1 MKRLTLFKK
10 MSALIMTAMMVL
22 SLAACTDEKT
32 AEADNSSASEETKES
47 TEESTEGTDSA
58 KEQEAT
64 EMNRELVVY
73 FSATGNTKEVAETLS
88 EMKEAEIIE
97 IVPAE
102 PYTDE
107 DLNYNDS
114 NSRTTIEQN
123 DENARPEIAEE
134 INLDEY
140 SVIYV
145 GYPNWWGDMPR
156 ILYTF
161 FDTYDL
167 SGKTIAP
174 FCTSGGSGLSGTVET
189 IAELEPEATVTEGM
203 HASAANAESDIQEW
217 LNEIGL

>member
-1 MKRLTLFKK
+1 MKGLTQSKK
-10 MSALIMTAMMVL
+10 IGVLIMTAMIIL
-22 SLAACTDEKT
+22 CLAACTNRKT
-32 AEADNSSASEETKES
+32 EEVDSSSVTGETKENIEKS
-47 TEESTEGTDSA
+47 GKEKEVVEE
-58 KEQEAT
+58 KEDT
-64 EMNRELVVY
+64 EMSKELVVY

-97 IVPAE
+97 ILPAE

-114 NSRTTIEQN
+114 NSRTTVEQN
-123 DENARPEIAEE
+123 DENSRPEIAEE

-145 GYPNWWGDMPR
+145 GYPNWWGDMPK

-174 FCTSGGSGLSGTVET
+174 FCTSGGSGLSDTVET
-189 IAELEPEATVTEGM
+189 ISELEPDATVTEGM

>member
-1 MKRLTLFKK
+1 MKRLTLFNK
-10 MSALIMTAMMVL
+10 MSALLMTAMLVL
-22 SLAACTDEKT
+22 SLAACTNGKT
-32 AEADNSSASEETKES
+32 VETDNSSVSEETKES
-47 TEESTEGTDSA
+47 TERTEITENQKA
-58 KEQEAT
+58 TKTNKEI
-64 EMNRELVVY
+64 VVY

-88 EMKEAEIIE
+88 EMRQAEIIE

-114 NSRTTIEQN
+114 NSRSTVEQN
-123 DENARPEIAEE
+123 DENARPEIAEVM
-134 INLDEY
+134 NLDEY

-145 GYPNWWGDMPR
+145 GDPIWWGDMPR

-189 IAELEPEATVTEGM
+189 IKKLEPEAEVTEGI
-203 HASAANAESDIQEW
+203 HASAANAENDIQEW
-217 LNEIGL
+217 LEKIGY